1 MIGPAICPFRL
12 GYCLW
17 RCCCRTSTM
26 APPQLSVPL
35 MPMPVILPQ
44 PASAP
49 RMVQNPVPRNNGNL
63 NNQNAKN
70 NAIPIN
76 IMIP

>member
-1 MIGPAICPFRL
+1 
-12 GYCLW
+12 
-17 RCCCRTSTM
+17 
-26 APPQLSVPL
+26 